1 MMKINTQKE
10 FIYNLIGKEK
20 YVAQKRNLKQALN
33 HGPIIKQFHGVIK
46 FN

>member
-10 FIYNLIGKEK
+10 FIKEK